1 MQQKQVPPKVADTS
15 AEKERILQSAIY
27 HDNILY
33 EVLDNDMLM
42 VKINIV
48 ERMEKIEKKQGNMCI
63 DTAFYLSLC
72 DGRYKITTTK

>member
-1 MQQKQVPPKVADTS
+1 MQQKQVPPKVVDTS

-48 ERMEKIEKKQGNMCI
+48 ERMEKIEKNKETCV
-63 DTAFYLSLC
+63 
-72 DGRYKITTTK
+72 